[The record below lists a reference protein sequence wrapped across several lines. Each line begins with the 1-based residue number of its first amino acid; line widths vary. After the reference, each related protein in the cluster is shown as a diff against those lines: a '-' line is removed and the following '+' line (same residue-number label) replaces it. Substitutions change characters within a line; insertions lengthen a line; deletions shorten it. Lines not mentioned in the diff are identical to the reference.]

1 MNPIIYVVSL
11 FYHWFINQK
20 SSKIIAYESA
30 LMIFIAVLFMN
41 FMSLI
46 KIYNITV
53 SFEILNT
60 YSKLEKYVIVGI
72 VCVFCCL
79 ILSFFAPKKK
89 VKAINYDLR
98 DEAVDY
104 TIMFI
109 YTIGS
114 FLLLIYLY

>member
-1 MNPIIYVVSL
+1 M
-11 FYHWFINQK
+11 NQK

-30 LMIFIAVLFMN
+30 LMIFVAILFMN

-46 KIYNITV
+46 KIYNIPL
-53 SFEILNT
+53 SFKILKT
-60 YSKLEKYVIVGI
+60 YSKLEQYFIVGI
-72 VCVFCCL
+72 VCIICCF

-89 VKAINYDLR
+89 VKSINYDLR